1 MSYLLKSRFFIEKLL
16 KIRQLAIIFEMS
28 YIDIIRE
35 LTRKLS
41 ERKKIMKKSLF
52 VLTTALLVSTSG
64 FAADIYHPF
73 YLPTKGGFLSDTS
86 AVYQNLKN
94 GKRENIV
101 LAEGIAYGVT
111 DKFAV
116 TGTVADAWYLDTKGV
131 TGHDRYDN
139 PAWDVGVKYNL
150 IDCPK
155 SRVKVQVGAN
165 YTQGTMTMIP
175 FPVLND
181 ALTFDHHSKS
191 FSGFVKA
198 GFEVQE
204 GFLPYVTGTVVKP
217 VGKYEEQPTYIGRA
231 GVYKTLA
238 TNLAADV
245 GVDYA
250 WSSAKDEDDGH
261 GKVLALDGILN
272 YKLSENTSVG
282 LTGSYVL
289 DVKPGDC
296 DYYTVG
302 VNFKWAF

>member
-1 MSYLLKSRFFIEKLL
+1 
-16 KIRQLAIIFEMS
+16 
-28 YIDIIRE
+28 
-35 LTRKLS
+35 
-41 ERKKIMKKSLF
+41 MKKSLF
-52 VLTTALLVSTSG
+52 VLTAALLAGTAAS
-64 FAADIYHPF
+64 AADINSPF
-73 YLPTKGGFLSDTS
+73 YLPTKGGFLSDTNGI
-86 AVYQNLKN
+86 YQNLKN
-94 GKRENIV
+94 GLRENM
-101 LAEGIAYGVT
+101 LLSEDIAYGVT

-116 TGTVADAWYLDTKGV
+116 TGTIADAWYLDNPGV

-139 PAWDVGVKYNL
+139 PAFDLGVKYNL

-181 ALTFDHHSKS
+181 GLLTFDHHSKS

-217 VGKYEEQPTYIGRA
+217 IGKNEEQPTYIGRA
-231 GVYKTLA
+231 GVYKTLT
-238 TNLAADV
+238 TNLSADA

-250 WSSAKDEDDGH
+250 WSSATSGDGKH
-261 GKVLALDGILN
+261 GKVLALDGALN

-289 DVKPGDC
+289 DVKPGDY

-302 VNFKWAF
+302 LNFKWAF